1 MAECILMGSGGGG
14 STSWVTD
21 VPEMH
26 RNIFRG
32 KYLGT
37 SVTSSQLAAVD
48 NGTFDDLYIGD
59 YWTVDG
65 VNWRI
70 ADIDYCSTVTVHHL
84 LMFPDSKLYDAVLNS
99 SSTSG
104 IYYVNSTMFSTNL
117 EQAKTTI
124 NSSFRDMVVPFEE
137 TYGTGSST
145 ITTRIVTAEIPYPM
159 MLTGNTLMM
168 KATDIGH
175 THSVFQEQLALFRL
189 CPRYRIEVD
198 KSIYWLRENP
208 VIGSGYEYLVFEKRL
223 GIHPVNLEASVRP
236 YFLLGNASQ

>member
-1 MAECILMGSGGGG
+1 MAECILVGNGGSGD
-14 STSWVTD
+14 TNWVTD
-21 VPEMH
+21 IPEMH

-37 SVTSSQLAAVD
+37 SVATSQLAAVD
-48 NGTFDDLYIGD
+48 AGTFDDLYIGD

-70 ADIDYCSTVTVHHL
+70 ADIDYCSTVTTHHL
-84 LMFPDSKLYDAVLNS
+84 LMFPDSKLYDAVLNTSRS
-99 SSTSG
+99 SN
-104 IYYVNSTMFSTNL
+104 IYYVDSTMFSANL

-124 NSSFRDMVVPFEE
+124 NTSFPNMVLPFEE

-145 ITTRIVTAEIPYPM
+145 ITTHIVTAEIPYPM
-159 MLTGNTLMM
+159 MLTGNILMM

-189 CPRYRIEVD
+189 CPRYRMEANEN
-198 KSIYWLRENP
+198 IYWLRDNP
-208 VIGSGYEYLVFEKRL
+208 VISSGYEYLCFQNRM
-223 GIHPVNLEASVRP
+223 GIHPVNLSAGVRP
-236 YFLLGNASQ
+236 YFLLGDASE